1 MKIVAKLT
9 KKLRSFKWLY
19 TFAVL
24 SIIFLVVSAQFLIQ
38 FSLQNQEKDAT
49 IINIAGKQRMLSQ
62 NIAKTALILNQPQS
76 EAFGDTIRKTKL
88 EQLLK
93 EWERAHLGL
102 QNGNTT
108 LSLPGDNS
116 PEVTRLFYQI
126 EEHYLAIY
134 EAGSKLL
141 QPQNREHKQSLIQS
155 ILFHEPNFLFGMN
168 AIVKQ
173 YEIEANQK
181 LARLRFIEALLALLT
196 LVILFLEVLWIFRP
210 AFLRI
215 RSQRDQMRSLNAD
228 LQIAQNEAR
237 EAAKAKENFFS
248 VVTHEL
254 RTPLNAI
261 VGVSGFMKEGSL
273 PEEQHENIEVLQS
286 SSKHLL
292 ALINDILD
300 LSKIEAGG
308 LQLESIPFDLH
319 KEVNELKQVFRL
331 KSKQKGI
338 YLRFYIAKD
347 VPRYIKGDPIR
358 LKQILTN
365 LINNGIKFTSEG
377 GITVNVN
384 VEQKSG
390 DSIDLEFTVADTG
403 IGIPEDKQE
412 AIFKAFS
419 QAESSTTRKFGGTGL
434 GLAITREL
442 IQKHGGEIRVESR
455 EGEGSRFLFSLSY
468 PIVPPEAYTEKL
480 GIHSMKDIN
489 PERLEG
495 LRILIAEDDTMNQF
509 VIRKLMKR
517 WGINFQIA
525 NNGKEAIEYL
535 MNEEPYDLLLMDFDM
550 PEMNGSEA
558 AIKIRSIQDPYF
570 QQLPIIAITASAMEV
585 VRKTLDETGMD
596 DFIPKPFYSKDLAGI
611 ILKYTEEKG

>member
-1 MKIVAKLT
+1 MKIIIKIARH
-9 KKLRSFKWLY
+9 LRSFKWLY
-19 TFAVL
+19 TLAVFTV
-24 SIIFLVVSAQFLIQ
+24 IFLVFSSQFLVQHSIKD
-38 FSLQNQEKDAT
+38 QEKDAA

-76 EAFGDTIRKTKL
+76 ETFGDSIRKINL
-88 EQLLK
+88 EELLK
-93 EWERAHLGL
+93 EWETAHLGL
-102 QNGNTT
+102 QHGEVS
-108 LSLPGDNS
+108 LSLPGNNS
-116 PEVTRLFYQI
+116 PEVSRLFQHI
-126 EEHYLAIY
+126 EDHFLAIHK
-134 EAGSKLL
+134 AGVELL
-141 QPQNREHKQSLIQS
+141 RTQENRRKHALIQT

-181 LARLRFIEALLALLT
+181 LARLRFIEAMLGILT
-196 LVILFLEVLWIFRP
+196 IVILLCEVIWIFRP

-215 RSQRDQMRSLNAD
+215 RSQRDQLRTMNAD
-228 LQIAQNEAR
+228 LEQAQEEAR
-237 EAAKAKENFFS
+237 KAAKAKENFFS

-261 VGVSGFMKEGSL
+261 VGVSGFMGESSL
-273 PEEQHENIEVLQS
+273 PKEHQENIEVLQS

-292 ALINDILD
+292 ALVNDILD

-319 KEVNELKQVFRL
+319 KEVNELKQVFSL
-331 KSKQKGI
+331 KARQKNI

-347 VPRYIKGDPIR
+347 VPKYVKGDPIR

-365 LINNGIKFTSEG
+365 LINNGIKFTKEG
-377 GITVNVN
+377 GITLTINTQ
-384 VEQKSG
+384 EQTEESVA
-390 DSIDLEFTVADTG
+390 LEFTVADTG
-403 IGIPEDKQE
+403 IGIPEDKQD

-419 QAESSTTRKFGGTGL
+419 QADSSTTRKFGGTGL

-442 IQKHGGEIRVESR
+442 IAKQGGEIRVESK
-455 EGEGSRFLFSLSY
+455 EGEGARFLFSLAY
-468 PIVPPEAYTEKL
+468 PIVSPEAFTEKL
-480 GIHSMKDIN
+480 GITSMKDIN
-489 PERLEG
+489 PDSLQG

-525 NNGKEAIEYL
+525 NNGREAIEYL

-585 VRKTLDETGMD
+585 VRKTLAETGMD

-611 ILKYTEEKG
+611 ILKYTDAKV